1 MRYKARLMSVKAQFG
16 DTIFALSTAPGR
28 AGVAVI
34 RLSGPDAHKIGQSL
48 AGGRP
53 LPPRR
58 ASLRDLS
65 HGGEQIDE
73 ALVLY
78 FPAPNSFT
86 GEDVVELQC
95 HGSHAVIE
103 AVSDA
108 LLALGLRQAR
118 AGEFTRRA
126 VENGQMDLTEAEGL
140 ADLIDAQ
147 TSAQRKQA
155 LRQMEGQL
163 RETYEGWREGL
174 LDALA
179 QIEGEIDF
187 ADEADVPDALSHAA
201 HPHLEKVAQD
211 IERALKRADQG
222 QAVRDG
228 IDVAIIGAPN
238 AGKSTLL
245 NQLVG
250 RDVAI
255 TSPQAGTTRDIV
267 EARMILSGI
276 PVTLSDTAGLRE
288 TEDAI
293 EAEGVK
299 RALRR
304 AEDAHLRILLRR
316 NEKDTSHE
324 AILQDDDLILENVEQ
339 EASDHQVNALSGSG
353 IGRLLDQMSQI
364 VRDRFTGGEPAGLT
378 RSRHKDCALRAL
390 EATRSAMTHL
400 GVAPELSGE
409 DIRTALRAIDEL
421 AGRSDIEEVFDR
433 IFSQF
438 CVGK

>member
-1 MRYKARLMSVKAQFG
+1 MGYKARLMAVKTQFG
-16 DTIFALSTAPGR
+16 DTIFALSSAPGR

-34 RLSGPDAHKIGQSL
+34 RLSGPQAHDIGAALS
-48 AGGRP
+48 GGRT
-53 LPPRR
+53 LTPRR
-58 ASLRDLS
+58 ASLRTLTHKD
-65 HGGEQIDE
+65 EAIDE
-73 ALVLY
+73 AIVLF

-86 GEDVVELQC
+86 GEDVVEVQC
-95 HGSHAVIE
+95 HGSLAVIE
-103 AVSDA
+103 GISDA
-108 LLALGLRQAR
+108 LMDLGVRQAL

-126 VENGQMDLTEAEGL
+126 VENGRMDLTEAEGL
-140 ADLIDAQ
+140 ADLIDSQ
-147 TSAQRKQA
+147 TSAQRRQA
-155 LRQMEGQL
+155 LRQMEGRL
-163 RETYEGWREGL
+163 RDTYEEWREGL

-201 HPHLEKVAQD
+201 RPHLDRVIED
-211 IERALKRADQG
+211 MERALARADQG
-222 QAVRDG
+222 QAIRDG
-228 IDVAIIGAPN
+228 IEIAIIGAPN

-267 EARMILSGI
+267 EARMILAGL

-293 EAEGVK
+293 EAEGVRRALK
-299 RALRR
+299 RA
-304 AEDAHLRILLRR
+304 EEAHLRILLRR
-316 NEKDTSHE
+316 METDEDYE
-324 AILQDDDLILENVEQ
+324 ALLQEGDIRLDNVENVNNSNEI
-339 EASDHQVNALSGSG
+339 NALTGDGLDS
-353 IGRLLDQMSQI
+353 LLDQLGQI
-364 VRDRFTGGEPAGLT
+364 IRERFTGGEPAGLT
-378 RSRHKDCALRAL
+378 RLRHAQCARQAL
-390 EATRSAMTHL
+390 DATRAALTHL

-409 DIRTALRAIDEL
+409 DIRAALRAIDEL

>member
-1 MRYKARLMSVKAQFG
+1 MAVKTQFG
-16 DTIFALSTAPGR
+16 ETIFALSTAPGR

-34 RLSGPDAHKIGQSL
+34 RLSGPQALEAALSL
-48 AGGRP
+48 SGGRP

-58 ASLRDLS
+58 ASLRTLRADG
-65 HGGEQIDE
+65 HVIDE
-73 ALVLY
+73 ALILH

-86 GEDVVELQC
+86 GETVVELHC

-103 AVSDA
+103 SVSEA

-126 VENGQMDLTEAEGL
+126 VENGRMDLTEAEGL

-147 TSAQRKQA
+147 TATQARQA
-155 LRQMEGQL
+155 LRQMEGAL
-163 RETYEGWREGL
+163 RETYESWREGL

-179 QIEGEIDF
+179 LIEGEIDF

-201 HPHLEKVAQD
+201 RAPLERVAAGM
-211 IERALKRADQG
+211 EAALARSTRG
-222 QAVRDG
+222 YAVRDG
-228 IDVAIIGAPN
+228 IEIAIIGAPN

-245 NQLVG
+245 NRLVG

-267 EARMILSGI
+267 EARMVLAGL

-288 TEDAI
+288 AADAI
-293 EAEGVK
+293 EAEGV
-299 RALRR
+299 RR
-304 AEDAHLRILLRR
+304 AHARAKDAQLRIGLVREGMDEAGGTLPLRSDDIR
-316 NEKDTSHE
+316 LYNVANPSKGNE
-324 AILQDDDLILENVEQ
+324 I
-339 EASDHQVNALSGSG
+339 NALSGAG
-353 IGRLLDQMSQI
+353 LDVLLERLEEI
-364 VRDRFTGGEPAGLT
+364 VRERFTGGEPPSVT
-378 RSRHKDCALRAL
+378 RARHADCVRRA
-390 EATRSAMTHL
+390 AQAARSAQKHL
-400 GVAPELSGE
+400 GSASELAGE
-409 DIRTALRAIDEL
+409 DIRTALRALDEL